1 MNSEISTEE
10 LHKEFISKICQTGK
24 VWALEYNDEFASA
37 DSEEYE
43 DEEGNPAEMICF
55 WSEESKAQEC
65 INKEWKNYK
74 IEVISLSEFIENWCI
89 GMSNDQLLIGSDF
102 TKQRIGHES
111 DPLEVI
117 LEINEEC
124 LLKKFNIKL
133 ENYSSLV
140 TLAKEI
146 RKVLITEE

>member
-1 MNSEISTEE
+1 
-10 LHKEFISKICQTGK
+10 
-24 VWALEYNDEFASA
+24 
-37 DSEEYE
+37 
-43 DEEGNPAEMICF
+43 
-55 WSEESKAQEC
+55 
-65 INKEWKNYK
+65 
-74 IEVISLSEFIENWCI
+74 
-89 GMSNDQLLIGSDF
+89 MSNDQLLIGSDF